1 MADIAQVDINEKTG
15 FLLAEESA
23 LKEYLSGIQL
33 PSRQSVSRSV
43 AVYFRWPSTERSIKY
58 PYMTLDL
65 LSITPAYDLWHSEVN
80 VMRTPAEFVDQE
92 TGAIRK
98 GMYYPSVS
106 SDILPD
112 GVDIED
118 YNGRMGRYLPYRL
131 MFQITTYTNSAIDDR
146 VLQGK
151 LLIDKLSP
159 RSFFIGVDADS
170 VWRRCE
176 LLEWVGA
183 DTQETTENSNR
194 IFRKMYTISMET
206 EIPTT
211 ALIDLEAVERVH
223 VDIYSNTGT
232 AEETKLSSNYLPPEH
247 DYDDPNHDL
256 ITGSFNNEAPP
267 SGP

>member
-23 LKEYLSGIQL
+23 LKEHLSGIQL
-33 PSRQSVSRSV
+33 PSRQSVSRTV

-58 PYMTLDL
+58 PYITIDL
-65 LSITPAYDLWHSEVN
+65 LSITPAYDLWQSHTNMMDS
-80 VMRTPAEFVDQE
+80 PAEFINQD
-92 TGAIRK
+92 TGESRM

-112 GVDIED
+112 GVAIED
-118 YNGRMGRYLPYRL
+118 YNGYMGRYLPYRL

-151 LLIDKLSP
+151 MLIDKFPP

-170 VWRRCE
+170 VWRRGE

-194 IFRKMYTISMET
+194 IFRKMYTISLET

-211 ALIDLEAVERVH
+211 ALLALEAVDRVH
-223 VDIYSNTGT
+223 VDIYANTGT

-247 DYDDPNHDL
+247 DYDDPDHEE
-256 ITGSFNNEAPP
+256 IAGSFNNEAPP